1 MAFERKEVSNK
12 SVTNSYWQIFQWFM
26 IIVPALYF
34 IFIMPSIFQQGSN
47 EPVAYSSVVALFLN
61 VFNMGVGAVL
71 FMTHPLER
79 SRDGA
84 ANIIVKMAIVQQ
96 LVSQSFFGF
105 GLGLI
110 AWYKLPTVVSS
121 NSLNQHE
128 KEQKSLSPKALY
140 IIMGLLLILTGLVVL
155 SNYIVN

>member
-1 MAFERKEVSNK
+1 MAFERKKASRK
-12 SVTNSYWQIFQWFM
+12 SVTNSYWQIFQWFL
-26 IIVPALYF
+26 ILVPAIYF
-34 IFIMPSIFQQGSN
+34 IFIMPTIFQQGSD
-47 EPVAYSSVVALFLN
+47 ETVAYSHVISLFLN

-84 ANIIVKMAIVQQ
+84 ANILLIMAIVQQ
-96 LVSQSFFGF
+96 LISQSLFGF

-110 AWYKLPTVVSS
+110 AWYKLPRVVSAS
-121 NSLNQHE
+121 ALNDHE
-128 KEQKSLSPKALY
+128 KEQKSLSPKVLY
-140 IIMGLLLILTGLVVL
+140 ILMGLLLILTGVVVL